1 MTARL
6 SDRLDSRY
14 RVFFSFRIG
23 AYRLGGSGTIPLG
36 LAHYSHALAARRILK
51 AISLVGAETQELIR
65 PELYSAE
72 VAFESLK
79 QFRPG
84 DVHVIFKPIEEIRI
98 LRGAYNIACIIWEF
112 DQLNERPWSGHPFSN
127 HTRILR
133 AIDEVW
139 CYCTFTR
146 DIVSKYFS
154 NVHLLPPPFD
164 APGGRGELPART
176 LPFSLSEVQA
186 LRPALNSFGPLR
198 RIFSDLH
205 SADFIVLSIFNP
217 LDPRK
222 NAGSMVR
229 AFSLFQ
235 CDKPGAVLLLKL
247 VVDNVS
253 CNLSNVLSVM
263 EAYCRRADFA
273 RNVVVITEQLS
284 GEAMIDLYRL
294 ADFYLCT
301 SHCEGLGMP
310 IIEAMGHGIIPIS
323 VNNTAMADYI
333 DEDGAF
339 VVPSCIEP
347 ARLDSN
353 NSCNPNLTWYRA
365 STTAIALA
373 LERAYRSSAETRRSK
388 RNTAINTVQTRYSM
402 DKALRV
408 LDERLRA
415 VRSRHL
421 DITRQ
426 GTT

>member
-6 SDRLDSRY
+6 SDSLDSLY

-36 LAHYSHALAARRILK
+36 LAYYSHALAAQHILK
-51 AISLVGAETQELIR
+51 AISQVGATTQELIR

-112 DQLNERPWSGHPFSN
+112 DQLNERSWSGHPFSK
-127 HTRILR
+127 HTRMLR

-146 DIVSKYFS
+146 DIIRKYMS

-164 APGGRGELPART
+164 APGGGGEPPART
-176 LPFSLSEVQA
+176 LPLSLSGVQA

-198 RIFSDLH
+198 RIFNDLH
-205 SADFIVLSIFNP
+205 SVDFIALSIFNP
-217 LDPRK
+217 FDLRK
-222 NAGSMVR
+222 DAGSMVR

-235 CDKPGAVLLLKL
+235 SDKPGAVLLLKL

-253 CNLSNVLSVM
+253 CNLSNVLSEM
-263 EAYCRRADFA
+263 EVYCRRSEFS
-273 RNVVVITEQLS
+273 RNVIIVTEQLS
-284 GEAMIDLYRL
+284 GEAMTHLYRL

-310 IIEAMGHGIIPIS
+310 IIEAMGHGVIPIS

-333 DEDGAF
+333 DEDSGF
-339 VVPSCIEP
+339 VVPSCIET
-347 ARLDSN
+347 ARFDSN
-353 NSCNPNLTWYRA
+353 NACNPNLTWYTA

-373 LERAYRSSAETRRSK
+373 LERAYRSSAETRRIK
-388 RNTAINTVQTRYSM
+388 RNAAINTVQTRYSM
-402 DKALRV
+402 DNAMRV
-408 LDERLRA
+408 LEGRLRA
-415 VRSRHL
+415 VRAYHL

-426 GTT
+426 GAT